1 MQNGLKRL
9 SNQLNS
15 FNYQLSGLNG
25 DGAGAEEST
34 AGAAGAAT
42 FGADFFEDFF
52 LEDFF
57 FEVFFADFFFA
68 DFFFF
73 ATFFLA
79 TFFLEDFFADFFL
92 ATLRFATF
100 LLEDFFADFFFDTLR
115 FELFLLE
122 LFFDFLRAATYP
134 PYGVEL
140 LPIFLHY
147 IQVNIQSVPTFLT
160 SIYCDSC
167 CLKPL
172 ILSHMNNTISRRGLI
187 ALIASMLSWG
197 LGNPFADMAIDAF
210 SITQLLLLEISI
222 GFAFV
227 ALYVLI
233 KFRRLRLSW
242 KIALALGLLEPG
254 FTYLFGN
261 IGYAN
266 GSVSTGLIVMSTE
279 VFFVAIIGALFLKEV
294 ISLRIA
300 LSIVMGFFGVIIAV
314 SQVGNSGVDNWLG
327 VFAFIAAALSA
338 SLYVIVARIYA
349 TKNNVV
355 DLVFGQLLVG
365 TIFALVIF
373 FGTNSN
379 FDNAT
384 TIELKY
390 WLAALFAGLFGVAIP
405 FLLFN
410 YASSLVPTKYS
421 ALALNAIPVV
431 GIGFGA
437 LLGRGVPTPIQALGG
452 LIVVVSLYVGTRQ
465 K

>member
-1 MQNGLKRL
+1 LRNGLKRL
-9 SNQLNS
+9 SKQLNS

-25 DGAGAEEST
+25 DGAGAST

-42 FGADFFEDFF
+42 FGADF

-57 FEVFFADFFFA
+57 FEDFFADFFLAVFFFA

-100 LLEDFFADFFFDTLR
+100 FLEDFFADFFFDTLR

-147 IQVNIQSVPTFLT
+147 IQVNIQPVPTFLT

-167 CLKPL
+167 CLNPL
-172 ILSHMNNTISRRGLI
+172 ILSHMNNTISRRGLV

-233 KFRRLRLSW
+233 KFRRLRLRW

-327 VFAFIAAALSA
+327 VFAFIAAALAA

-379 FDNAT
+379 FDNASS
-384 TIELKY
+384 IELKY

>member
-1 MQNGLKRL
+1 MRNGLKRL
-9 SNQLNS
+9 AKQLNS

-25 DGAGAEEST
+25 DGAGAST

-42 FGADFFEDFF
+42 FGADF

-57 FEVFFADFFFA
+57 FEDFFADFFLAVFFFA

-100 LLEDFFADFFFDTLR
+100 FLEDFFADFFFDTLR

-147 IQVNIQSVPTFLT
+147 IQVNIQPVPTFLT

-167 CLKPL
+167 CLNPL

-227 ALYVLI
+227 AIYVVI

-300 LSIVMGFFGVIIAV
+300 LSIVMGFFGVVIAV
-314 SQVGNSGVDNWLG
+314 SKVGDSGVDNWLG

-338 SLYVIVARIYA
+338 SFYVIVARIYA

-379 FDNAT
+379 FDNASS
-384 TIELKY
+384 IELKY

-452 LIVVVSLYVGTRQ
+452 LIVVVSLYVGTRE

>member
-1 MQNGLKRL
+1 MRNGLKRL
-9 SNQLNS
+9 SKQLNS

-25 DGAGAEEST
+25 DGAGAST

-42 FGADFFEDFF
+42 FGADF

-57 FEVFFADFFFA
+57 FEDFFADFFLAVFFFA

-100 LLEDFFADFFFDTLR
+100 FLEDFFADFFFDTLR

-147 IQVNIQSVPTFLT
+147 IRENIQSVPTFLT
-160 SIYCDSC
+160 SIYCVSC
-167 CLKPL
+167 CQNPL

-227 ALYVLI
+227 AIYVVI

-300 LSIVMGFFGVIIAV
+300 LSIVMGFFGVVIAV
-314 SQVGNSGVDNWLG
+314 SKVGDSGVDNWLG

-338 SLYVIVARIYA
+338 SFYVIVARIYA

-379 FDNAT
+379 FDNASS
-384 TIELKY
+384 IELKY

>member
-1 MQNGLKRL
+1 MRNGLKRL
-9 SNQLNS
+9 SKQLNS

-25 DGAGAEEST
+25 DGAGAST

-42 FGADFFEDFF
+42 FGADF

-57 FEVFFADFFFA
+57 FEDFFADFFLAVFFFA

-100 LLEDFFADFFFDTLR
+100 FLEDFFTDFFFDTLR

-147 IQVNIQSVPTFLT
+147 IQVNIQPVPTFLT

-167 CLKPL
+167 CLNPL

-227 ALYVLI
+227 AIYVVI

-279 VFFVAIIGALFLKEV
+279 VFFVAIIGALLLKEV

-300 LSIVMGFFGVIIAV
+300 LSIVMGFFGVVIAV
-314 SQVGNSGVDNWLG
+314 SKVGDSGVDNWLG
-327 VFAFIAAALSA
+327 VFAFIAAALAA

-379 FDNAT
+379 FDNASS
-384 TIELKY
+384 IELKY

>member
-1 MQNGLKRL
+1 
-9 SNQLNS
+9 
-15 FNYQLSGLNG
+15 
-25 DGAGAEEST
+25 
-34 AGAAGAAT
+34 
-42 FGADFFEDFF
+42 
-52 LEDFF
+52 
-57 FEVFFADFFFA
+57 
-68 DFFFF
+68 
-73 ATFFLA
+73 
-79 TFFLEDFFADFFL
+79 
-92 ATLRFATF
+92 
-100 LLEDFFADFFFDTLR
+100 
-115 FELFLLE
+115 
-122 LFFDFLRAATYP
+122 
-134 PYGVEL
+134 
-140 LPIFLHY
+140 
-147 IQVNIQSVPTFLT
+147 
-160 SIYCDSC
+160 
-167 CLKPL
+167 
-172 ILSHMNNTISRRGLI
+172 MNNTISRRGLI

-227 ALYVLI
+227 AIYVVI

-300 LSIVMGFFGVIIAV
+300 LSIVMGFFGVVIAV
-314 SQVGNSGVDNWLG
+314 SKVGDSGVDNWLG

-338 SLYVIVARIYA
+338 SFYVIVARIYA

-365 TIFALVIF
+365 TVFALVIF

-379 FDNAT
+379 FDNASS
-384 TIELKY
+384 IELKY
-390 WLAALFAGLFGVAIP
+390 WSAALFAGLFGVAIP

>member
-1 MQNGLKRL
+1 LRNGLKRL
-9 SNQLNS
+9 SKQLNS

-25 DGAGAEEST
+25 DGAGAST

-42 FGADFFEDFF
+42 FGADF

-57 FEVFFADFFFA
+57 FEDFFADFFLAVFFFA

-100 LLEDFFADFFFDTLR
+100 FLEDFFADFFFDTLR

-147 IQVNIQSVPTFLT
+147 IQVNIQPVPTFLT

-167 CLKPL
+167 CLNPL
-172 ILSHMNNTISRRGLI
+172 ILSHMNNTISRRGLV

-227 ALYVLI
+227 AIYVVI

-314 SQVGNSGVDNWLG
+314 SQVGDSGVDNWLG

-338 SLYVIVARIYA
+338 SFYVIVARIYA

-379 FDNAT
+379 FDNASS
-384 TIELKY
+384 IELKY

>member
-9 SNQLNS
+9 SKQLNS

-25 DGAGAEEST
+25 DGAGAST

-42 FGADFFEDFF
+42 FGADF

-57 FEVFFADFFFA
+57 FEDFFADFFLAVFFFA

-100 LLEDFFADFFFDTLR
+100 FFEDFFADFFFDTLR

-147 IQVNIQSVPTFLT
+147 IQVNIQPVPTFLT

-167 CLKPL
+167 CLNPL

-227 ALYVLI
+227 AIYVVI

-314 SQVGNSGVDNWLG
+314 SQVGDSGVDNWLG

-338 SLYVIVARIYA
+338 SFYVIVARIYA

-379 FDNAT
+379 FDNASS
-384 TIELKY
+384 IELKY

>member
-1 MQNGLKRL
+1 LRNGLKRL
-9 SNQLNS
+9 SKQLNS

-25 DGAGAEEST
+25 DGAGAST

-42 FGADFFEDFF
+42 FGADF

-57 FEVFFADFFFA
+57 FEDFFADFFLAVFFFA

-100 LLEDFFADFFFDTLR
+100 FLEDFFADFFLTTLR

-147 IQVNIQSVPTFLT
+147 IRENIQSVPTFLT

-167 CLKPL
+167 CLNPL

-227 ALYVLI
+227 AIYVVI

-300 LSIVMGFFGVIIAV
+300 LSIVMGFFGVVIAV
-314 SQVGNSGVDNWLG
+314 SKVGDSGVDNWLG

-338 SLYVIVARIYA
+338 SFYVIVARIYA

-379 FDNAT
+379 FDNASS
-384 TIELKY
+384 IELKY

>member
-1 MQNGLKRL
+1 MRNGLKRL
-9 SNQLNS
+9 SKQLNS

-25 DGAGAEEST
+25 DGAGAST

-42 FGADFFEDFF
+42 FGADF

-57 FEVFFADFFFA
+57 FEDFFADFFLAVFFFA

-100 LLEDFFADFFFDTLR
+100 FLEDFFADFFFDTLR

-147 IQVNIQSVPTFLT
+147 IQVNIQPVPTFLT

-167 CLKPL
+167 CLNPL
-172 ILSHMNNTISRRGLI
+172 ILSHMNNTISRRGLV

-227 ALYVLI
+227 AMYVVI

-300 LSIVMGFFGVIIAV
+300 LSIVMGFFGVVIAV
-314 SQVGNSGVDNWLG
+314 SKVGDSGVDNWLG

-338 SLYVIVARIYA
+338 SFYVIVARVYA

-355 DLVFGQLLVG
+355 DLVFGQLFVG

-379 FDNAT
+379 FDNASS
-384 TIELKY
+384 IELKY

>member
-1 MQNGLKRL
+1 MRNGLKRL
-9 SNQLNS
+9 SKQLNS

-25 DGAGAEEST
+25 DGAGAST

-42 FGADFFEDFF
+42 FGADF

-57 FEVFFADFFFA
+57 FEDFFADFFLAVFFFA

-79 TFFLEDFFADFFL
+79 TFF
-92 ATLRFATF
+92 
-100 LLEDFFADFFFDTLR
+100 LEDFFADFFFDTLR

-147 IQVNIQSVPTFLT
+147 IQVNIQPVPTFLT

-167 CLKPL
+167 CLNPL

-227 ALYVLI
+227 AIYVVI

-300 LSIVMGFFGVIIAV
+300 LSIVMGFFGVVIAV
-314 SQVGNSGVDNWLG
+314 SKVGDSGVDNWLG

-338 SLYVIVARIYA
+338 SFYVIVARIYA

-379 FDNAT
+379 FDNASS
-384 TIELKY
+384 IELKY

>member
-1 MQNGLKRL
+1 MRNGLKRL
-9 SNQLNS
+9 SKQLNS

-25 DGAGAEEST
+25 DGAGAST

-42 FGADFFEDFF
+42 FGADF

-57 FEVFFADFFFA
+57 FEDFFADFFLAVFFFA

-100 LLEDFFADFFFDTLR
+100 FFEDFFADFFLTTLR

-147 IQVNIQSVPTFLT
+147 IQVNIQPVPTFLT
-160 SIYCDSC
+160 SIYCVSC
-167 CLKPL
+167 CQNPL

-300 LSIVMGFFGVIIAV
+300 LSIVMGFFGVVIAV
-314 SQVGNSGVDNWLG
+314 SKVGDSGVDNWLG

-338 SLYVIVARIYA
+338 SFYVIVARIYA

-379 FDNAT
+379 FDNASS
-384 TIELKY
+384 IELKY

>member
-1 MQNGLKRL
+1 MRNGLKRL
-9 SNQLNS
+9 AKQLIS

-25 DGAGAEEST
+25 DGAGAST

-42 FGADFFEDFF
+42 FGADFLEDFF

-57 FEVFFADFFFA
+57 ADFFFA
-68 DFFFF
+68 VFFFF

-100 LLEDFFADFFFDTLR
+100 FLEDFFADFFLTTLR

-147 IQVNIQSVPTFLT
+147 IGGNIQSVPTFLAN
-160 SIYCDSC
+160 IYCVFW
-167 CLKPL
+167 CLNPL
-172 ILSHMNNTISRRGLI
+172 ILSHMNNTISRRGLV

-227 ALYVLI
+227 AIYVVI

-242 KIALALGLLEPG
+242 KIALALGMLEPG
-254 FTYLFGN
+254 LTYLFGN

-266 GSVSTGLIVMSTE
+266 GTVSTGLIVMATE
-279 VFFVAIIGALFLKEV
+279 VFFVALIGALFLKEV

-300 LSIVMGFFGVIIAV
+300 LSIVMGFFGVVIAV
-314 SQVGNSGVDNWLG
+314 SKVGESGVDNWLG

-338 SLYVIVARIYA
+338 SFYVIVARIYA
-349 TKNNVV
+349 TENNVI
-355 DLVFGQLLVG
+355 DLVFGQLLIG

-373 FGTNSN
+373 LGTNSS
-379 FDNAT
+379 FSNASS
-384 TIELKY
+384 IELKY

-437 LLGRGVPTPIQALGG
+437 LLGRGIPTPIQALGG
-452 LIVVVSLYVGTRQ
+452 LIVVVSLYVGTRE

>member
-1 MQNGLKRL
+1 LRNGLKRL
-9 SNQLNS
+9 AKQLNS

-25 DGAGAEEST
+25 DGAGAST

-42 FGADFFEDFF
+42 FGADF

-57 FEVFFADFFFA
+57 FEDFFADFFFA
-68 DFFFF
+68 VFFFF

-100 LLEDFFADFFFDTLR
+100 FLEDFFADFFLTTLR

-147 IQVNIQSVPTFLT
+147 IGGNIQSVPTFLT
-160 SIYCDSC
+160 NIYCVFW
-167 CLKPL
+167 CLNPL
-172 ILSHMNNTISRRGLI
+172 ILSHMNNTISRRGLV

-227 ALYVLI
+227 AIYVVI

-242 KIALALGLLEPG
+242 KIALALGMLEPG
-254 FTYLFGN
+254 LTYLFGN

-266 GSVSTGLIVMSTE
+266 GTVSTGLIVMATE
-279 VFFVAIIGALFLKEV
+279 VFFVALIGALFLKEV

-300 LSIVMGFFGVIIAV
+300 LSIVMGFFGVVIAV
-314 SQVGNSGVDNWLG
+314 SKVGESGVDNWLG

-338 SLYVIVARIYA
+338 SFYVIVARIYA
-349 TKNNVV
+349 TENNVV
-355 DLVFGQLLVG
+355 DLVFGQLLIG

-373 FGTNSN
+373 LETNSN
-379 FDNAT
+379 FSNASS
-384 TIELKY
+384 IELKY

-437 LLGRGVPTPIQALGG
+437 LLGRGIPTPIQALGG
-452 LIVVVSLYVGTRQ
+452 LIVVVSLYVGTRE

>member
-1 MQNGLKRL
+1 MRNGLKRL
-9 SNQLNS
+9 SKQLNS

-25 DGAGAEEST
+25 DGAGAST

-42 FGADFFEDFF
+42 FGADF

-57 FEVFFADFFFA
+57 FEDFFADFFLAVFFFA

-79 TFFLEDFFADFFL
+79 TFF
-92 ATLRFATF
+92 
-100 LLEDFFADFFFDTLR
+100 LEDFFADFFFDTLR

-147 IQVNIQSVPTFLT
+147 IQVNIQPVPTFLT

-167 CLKPL
+167 CLNPL

-300 LSIVMGFFGVIIAV
+300 LSIVMGFFGVVIAV
-314 SQVGNSGVDNWLG
+314 SKVGDSGVDNWLG

-338 SLYVIVARIYA
+338 SFYVIVARIYA

-365 TIFALVIF
+365 TVFALVIF

-379 FDNAT
+379 FDNASS
-384 TIELKY
+384 IELKY

>member
-1 MQNGLKRL
+1 LRNGLKRL
-9 SNQLNS
+9 AKQLNS

-25 DGAGAEEST
+25 DGAGAST

-42 FGADFFEDFF
+42 FGADFLEDFF

-57 FEVFFADFFFA
+57 ADFFFVVFFFA

-100 LLEDFFADFFFDTLR
+100 FLEDFFADFFFDTLR

-147 IQVNIQSVPTFLT
+147 IQVNIQPVPTFLT

-167 CLKPL
+167 CLNPL
-172 ILSHMNNTISRRGLI
+172 ILSHMNNTISRRGLV

-233 KFRRLRLSW
+233 KFRRLRLRW

-279 VFFVAIIGALFLKEV
+279 VFFVAIIGVLFLKEV

-327 VFAFIAAALSA
+327 VFAFIAAALAA

-379 FDNAT
+379 FDNASS
-384 TIELKY
+384 IELKY

>member
-1 MQNGLKRL
+1 MRNGLKRL
-9 SNQLNS
+9 SKQLNS

-25 DGAGAEEST
+25 DGAGAST

-42 FGADFFEDFF
+42 FGADF

-57 FEVFFADFFFA
+57 ADFFLAVFFLAVFFFA

-100 LLEDFFADFFFDTLR
+100 FLEDFFADFFFGTLR

-147 IQVNIQSVPTFLT
+147 IQVNIQPVPTFLT

-167 CLKPL
+167 CLNPL

-227 ALYVLI
+227 AIYVVI

-314 SQVGNSGVDNWLG
+314 SKVGDSGVDNWLG

-338 SLYVIVARIYA
+338 SFYVIVARIYA

-379 FDNAT
+379 FDNASS
-384 TIELKY
+384 IELKY

>member
-9 SNQLNS
+9 SKQLNS

-25 DGAGAEEST
+25 DGAGAST

-42 FGADFFEDFF
+42 FGADF

-57 FEVFFADFFFA
+57 FEDFFADFFLAVFFFA

-100 LLEDFFADFFFDTLR
+100 FLEDFFADFFLTTLR

-147 IQVNIQSVPTFLT
+147 IRVNIQSVPTFLT

-167 CLKPL
+167 CQNPL

-227 ALYVLI
+227 AIYVVI

-300 LSIVMGFFGVIIAV
+300 LSIVMGFFGVVIAV
-314 SQVGNSGVDNWLG
+314 SKVGDSGVDNWLG

-338 SLYVIVARIYA
+338 SFYVIVARVYA

-379 FDNAT
+379 FNNASS
-384 TIELKY
+384 IELKY

>member
-1 MQNGLKRL
+1 MRNGLKRL
-9 SNQLNS
+9 SKQLNS

-25 DGAGAEEST
+25 DGAGAST

-42 FGADFFEDFF
+42 FGADF

-57 FEVFFADFFFA
+57 FEDFFADFFLAVFFFA

-79 TFFLEDFFADFFL
+79 TLFLEDFFADFFL

-100 LLEDFFADFFFDTLR
+100 FLEDFFADFFFDTLR

-147 IQVNIQSVPTFLT
+147 IQVNIQPVPTFLT

-167 CLKPL
+167 CLNPL

-227 ALYVLI
+227 AIYVVI

-300 LSIVMGFFGVIIAV
+300 LSIVMGFFGVVIAV
-314 SQVGNSGVDNWLG
+314 SKVGDSGVDNWLG

-338 SLYVIVARIYA
+338 SFYVIVARIYA

-365 TIFALVIF
+365 TVFALVIF

-379 FDNAT
+379 FDNASS
-384 TIELKY
+384 IELKY

>member
-1 MQNGLKRL
+1 LRNGLKRL
-9 SNQLNS
+9 AKQLNS

-25 DGAGAEEST
+25 DGAGAST

-42 FGADFFEDFF
+42 FGADFLEDFF

-57 FEVFFADFFFA
+57 ADFFFA
-68 DFFFF
+68 VFFFF

-100 LLEDFFADFFFDTLR
+100 FLEDFFADFFLTTLR

-147 IQVNIQSVPTFLT
+147 IGGNIQSVPTFLAN
-160 SIYCDSC
+160 IYCVFW
-167 CLKPL
+167 CLNPL
-172 ILSHMNNTISRRGLI
+172 ILSHMNNTISRRGLV

-227 ALYVLI
+227 AIYVVI

-254 FTYLFGN
+254 LTYLFGN

-266 GSVSTGLIVMSTE
+266 GTVSTGLIVMATE
-279 VFFVAIIGALFLKEV
+279 VFFVALIGALFLKEV

-300 LSIVMGFFGVIIAV
+300 LSIVMGFFGVVIAV
-314 SQVGNSGVDNWLG
+314 SKVGESGVDNWLG

-338 SLYVIVARIYA
+338 SFYVIVARIYA
-349 TKNNVV
+349 TETNVV
-355 DLVFGQLLVG
+355 DLVFGQLLIG

-373 FGTNSN
+373 LVTNSN
-379 FDNAT
+379 FSNASS
-384 TIELKY
+384 IELKY

-437 LLGRGVPTPIQALGG
+437 LLGRGIPTPIQALGG
-452 LIVVVSLYVGTRQ
+452 LIVVVSLYVGTRE

>member
-1 MQNGLKRL
+1 MRNGLKRL
-9 SNQLNS
+9 SKQLNS

-25 DGAGAEEST
+25 DGAGAST

-42 FGADFFEDFF
+42 FGADF

-57 FEVFFADFFFA
+57 FEDFFADFFLAVFFFA

-100 LLEDFFADFFFDTLR
+100 FLEDFFADFFFDTLR

-147 IQVNIQSVPTFLT
+147 IQVNIQPVPTFLT

-167 CLKPL
+167 CLNPL
-172 ILSHMNNTISRRGLI
+172 ILSHMNNTISRRGLV

-300 LSIVMGFFGVIIAV
+300 LSIVMGFFGVVIAV
-314 SQVGNSGVDNWLG
+314 SKVGDSGVDNWLG

-379 FDNAT
+379 FDNASS
-384 TIELKY
+384 IELKY

>member
-1 MQNGLKRL
+1 MRNGLKRL
-9 SNQLNS
+9 SKQLNS

-25 DGAGAEEST
+25 DGAGAST

-42 FGADFFEDFF
+42 FGADF

-57 FEVFFADFFFA
+57 FEDFFADFFLAVFFFA

-100 LLEDFFADFFFDTLR
+100 FLEDFFADFFFDTLR

-147 IQVNIQSVPTFLT
+147 IQVNIQPVPTFLT

-167 CLKPL
+167 CLNPL

-227 ALYVLI
+227 AIYVVI

-300 LSIVMGFFGVIIAV
+300 LSIVMGFFGVVIAV
-314 SQVGNSGVDNWLG
+314 SKVGDSGVDNWLG

-338 SLYVIVARIYA
+338 SFYVIVARIYA

-379 FDNAT
+379 FNNASS
-384 TIELKY
+384 IELKY

-437 LLGRGVPTPIQALGG
+437 LLGRGIPTPIQALGG

>member
-1 MQNGLKRL
+1 MRNGLKRL
-9 SNQLNS
+9 SKQLNS

-25 DGAGAEEST
+25 DGAGAST

-42 FGADFFEDFF
+42 FGADF

-57 FEVFFADFFFA
+57 FEDFFVDFFLAVFFFA

-100 LLEDFFADFFFDTLR
+100 FLEDFFTDFFFDTLR

-147 IQVNIQSVPTFLT
+147 IRENIQSVPTFLT
-160 SIYCDSC
+160 SIYCVSC
-167 CLKPL
+167 CQNPL

-197 LGNPFADMAIDAF
+197 LGNPFADMAMDAF

-227 ALYVLI
+227 AIYVVI

-300 LSIVMGFFGVIIAV
+300 LSIVMGFFGVVIAV
-314 SQVGNSGVDNWLG
+314 SKVGDSGVDNWLG

-338 SLYVIVARIYA
+338 SFYVIVARIYA

-379 FDNAT
+379 FDNASS
-384 TIELKY
+384 IELKY

>member
-1 MQNGLKRL
+1 MRNGLKRL
-9 SNQLNS
+9 SKQLNS

-25 DGAGAEEST
+25 DGAGAST

-42 FGADFFEDFF
+42 FGADF

-57 FEVFFADFFFA
+57 FEDFFADFFLAVFFFA

-100 LLEDFFADFFFDTLR
+100 FLEDFFADFFFDTLR

-147 IQVNIQSVPTFLT
+147 IQVNIQPVPTFLT

-167 CLKPL
+167 CLNPL

-227 ALYVLI
+227 AIYVVI

-314 SQVGNSGVDNWLG
+314 SQVGDSGVDNWLG

-338 SLYVIVARIYA
+338 SFYVIVARIYA

-379 FDNAT
+379 FDNASS
-384 TIELKY
+384 IELKY

>member
-1 MQNGLKRL
+1 MRNGLKRL
-9 SNQLNS
+9 SKQLNS

-25 DGAGAEEST
+25 DGAGAST

-42 FGADFFEDFF
+42 FGADF

-57 FEVFFADFFFA
+57 FEDFFVDFFLAVFFFA

-100 LLEDFFADFFFDTLR
+100 FLEDFLEDFFFDTLR

-147 IQVNIQSVPTFLT
+147 IQVNIQPVPTFLT

-167 CLKPL
+167 CLNPL

-210 SITQLLLLEISI
+210 SISQLLLLEISI

-227 ALYVLI
+227 AIYVVI

-279 VFFVAIIGALFLKEV
+279 VSFVAIIGALFLKEV

-314 SQVGNSGVDNWLG
+314 SQVGDSGVDNWLG

-379 FDNAT
+379 FDNASS
-384 TIELKY
+384 IELKY

>member
-1 MQNGLKRL
+1 MRNGLKRL
-9 SNQLNS
+9 SKQLNS

-25 DGAGAEEST
+25 DGAGAST

-42 FGADFFEDFF
+42 FGADF

-57 FEVFFADFFFA
+57 FEDFFADFFLAVFFFA

-100 LLEDFFADFFFDTLR
+100 FFEDFFADFFLTTLR

-147 IQVNIQSVPTFLT
+147 IRENIQSVPTFLA

-167 CLKPL
+167 CLNPL

-227 ALYVLI
+227 AIYVVI

-300 LSIVMGFFGVIIAV
+300 LSIVMGFFGVVIAV
-314 SQVGNSGVDNWLG
+314 SKVGDSGVDNWLG

-338 SLYVIVARIYA
+338 SFYVIVARVYA

-379 FDNAT
+379 FDNASS
-384 TIELKY
+384 IELKY

>member
-1 MQNGLKRL
+1 MRNGLKRL
-9 SNQLNS
+9 SKQLNS

-25 DGAGAEEST
+25 DGAGAST

-42 FGADFFEDFF
+42 FGADF

-57 FEVFFADFFFA
+57 FEDFFVDFFLAVFFFA

-100 LLEDFFADFFFDTLR
+100 FLEDFFADFFFDTLR

-147 IQVNIQSVPTFLT
+147 IQVNIQPVPTFLT

-167 CLKPL
+167 CLNPL

-227 ALYVLI
+227 AIYVVI

-300 LSIVMGFFGVIIAV
+300 LSIVMGFFGVVIAV
-314 SQVGNSGVDNWLG
+314 SKVGDSGVDNWLG

-338 SLYVIVARIYA
+338 SFYVIVARIYA

-379 FDNAT
+379 FDNASS
-384 TIELKY
+384 IELKY

>member
-1 MQNGLKRL
+1 LRNGLKRL
-9 SNQLNS
+9 SKQLNS

-25 DGAGAEEST
+25 DGAGAST

-42 FGADFFEDFF
+42 FGADF

-57 FEVFFADFFFA
+57 FEDFFADFFLAVFFFA

-100 LLEDFFADFFFDTLR
+100 FLEDFFADFFFDTLR

-147 IQVNIQSVPTFLT
+147 IQVNIQPVPTFLT

-167 CLKPL
+167 CLNPL
-172 ILSHMNNTISRRGLI
+172 ILSHMNNTISRRGLV

-227 ALYVLI
+227 AIYVVI

-300 LSIVMGFFGVIIAV
+300 LSIVMGFFGVVIAV
-314 SQVGNSGVDNWLG
+314 SKVGDSGVDNWLG

-338 SLYVIVARIYA
+338 SFYVIVARIYA

-365 TIFALVIF
+365 TVFALVIF

-379 FDNAT
+379 FDNASS
-384 TIELKY
+384 IELKY

>member
-1 MQNGLKRL
+1 MRNGLKRL
-9 SNQLNS
+9 SKQLNS

-25 DGAGAEEST
+25 DGAGAST

-42 FGADFFEDFF
+42 FGADF

-57 FEVFFADFFFA
+57 FEDFFADFFLAVFFFA

-79 TFFLEDFFADFFL
+79 TFFFEDFFADFFL

-100 LLEDFFADFFFDTLR
+100 FLEDFFADFFFDTLR

-147 IQVNIQSVPTFLT
+147 IQVNIQPVPTFLT

-167 CLKPL
+167 CLNPL

-227 ALYVLI
+227 AIYVVI

-254 FTYLFGN
+254 FT
-261 IGYAN
+261 
-266 GSVSTGLIVMSTE
+266 
-279 VFFVAIIGALFLKEV
+279 
-294 ISLRIA
+294 
-300 LSIVMGFFGVIIAV
+300 
-314 SQVGNSGVDNWLG
+314 
-327 VFAFIAAALSA
+327 
-338 SLYVIVARIYA
+338 
-349 TKNNVV
+349 
-355 DLVFGQLLVG
+355 
-365 TIFALVIF
+365 
-373 FGTNSN
+373 
-379 FDNAT
+379 
-384 TIELKY
+384 
-390 WLAALFAGLFGVAIP
+390 
-405 FLLFN
+405 
-410 YASSLVPTKYS
+410 
-421 ALALNAIPVV
+421 
-431 GIGFGA
+431 
-437 LLGRGVPTPIQALGG
+437 
-452 LIVVVSLYVGTRQ
+452 
-465 K
+465 

>member
-1 MQNGLKRL
+1 LRNGLKRL
-9 SNQLNS
+9 SKQLNS

-25 DGAGAEEST
+25 DGAGAST

-42 FGADFFEDFF
+42 FGADFLEDFF

-57 FEVFFADFFFA
+57 ADFFFVVFFFA

-100 LLEDFFADFFFDTLR
+100 FLEDFFTDFFFDTLR

-147 IQVNIQSVPTFLT
+147 IQVNIQPVPTFLT
-160 SIYCDSC
+160 SFYCASC
-167 CLKPL
+167 CQNPL

-233 KFRRLRLSW
+233 KFRRLRLRW

-254 FTYLFGN
+254 LTYLFGN

-300 LSIVMGFFGVIIAV
+300 LSIVMGFFVVVIAV
-314 SQVGNSGVDNWLG
+314 SKVGDSGVDNWLG
-327 VFAFIAAALSA
+327 VFAFVAAALSA
-338 SLYVIVARIYA
+338 SFYVIVARLYA
-349 TKNNVV
+349 TQNNVV

-365 TIFALVIF
+365 TIFALAIF

-379 FDNAT
+379 FNNASS
-384 TIELKY
+384 IEMKY

-437 LLGRGVPTPIQALGG
+437 LLGRGVPTPLQALGG
-452 LIVVVSLYVGTRQ
+452 LIVVVSLYVGTRE

>member
-1 MQNGLKRL
+1 MRNGLKRL
-9 SNQLNS
+9 SKQLNS

-25 DGAGAEEST
+25 DGAGAST

-42 FGADFFEDFF
+42 FGADF

-57 FEVFFADFFFA
+57 FEDFFADFFLAVFFFA

-79 TFFLEDFFADFFL
+79 TFF
-92 ATLRFATF
+92 
-100 LLEDFFADFFFDTLR
+100 LEDFFADFFFDTLR

-140 LPIFLHY
+140 LPIFSHY
-147 IQVNIQSVPTFLT
+147 IRENIQSVPTFLT

-167 CLKPL
+167 CLNPL

-227 ALYVLI
+227 AIYVVI

-300 LSIVMGFFGVIIAV
+300 LSIVMGFFGVVIAV
-314 SQVGNSGVDNWLG
+314 SKVGDSGVDNWLG

-338 SLYVIVARIYA
+338 SFYVIVARIYA

-379 FDNAT
+379 FDNASS
-384 TIELKY
+384 IELKY